1 MQVGPPAARRWD
13 PLPEAITLRYVQEI
27 CQVQAPTYDISRGD
41 SVAGRHWIQCILD
54 PVTRVISVEDM
65 LPLQGLEY
73 LHANHVVH
81 GDLKPANLLRGGDG
95 RIKIVDFGS
104 ALEYQETVGAWDG
117 QVMSAPPKKSSSIVL
132 RPI

>member
-1 MQVGPPAARRWD
+1 M
-13 PLPEAITLRYVQEI
+13 
-27 CQVQAPTYDISRGD
+27 
-41 SVAGRHWIQCILD
+41 
-54 PVTRVISVEDM
+54 
-65 LPLQGLEY
+65 QGLEY

-117 QVMSAPPKKSSSIVL
+117 QVTPFPACMTSIRKVISSS
-132 RPI
+132 